1 MTESSNLYESVEGML
16 ESTVVINYIQEGA
29 RRGINRITGD
39 ASEIIRPRNTL
50 GSYSGTPYDFENPSC
65 GEWGPLTTWV
75 TELRNNKSSQRSGW
89 NNRRNHFGGL
99 TPELTYVVTDG
110 RDASDFRYVNGPQQ
124 SEGQGQEMRLN
135 CQNCNGNWV
144 RSVRQSAAGY
154 GNVCP
159 GCGIRDRFSE
169 TGPHDITYAILRF
182 PVGFPDNPNC
192 TIGFVN
198 LYGDAAD
205 EFAARIR
212 PGTQLSAR
220 FYGKAS
226 RKSRQRQGGT
236 GRRRYEQYNY
246 LLLTLGSAAYNPT
259 ARSGYIQI
267 VN

>member
-1 MTESSNLYESVEGML
+1 MDNDALYERVEEML

-29 RRGINRITGD
+29 RRGINRITGEE
-39 ASEIIRPRNTL
+39 SEIVKPKKSL

-65 GEWGPLTTWV
+65 GSWGPLTNWV
-75 TELRNNKSSQRSGW
+75 NELRERKSSQRSGW
-89 NNRRNHFGGL
+89 NNRRNHFGAL

-124 SEGQGQEMRLN
+124 SEGRGQEMRLRCGN
-135 CQNCNGNWV
+135 CGANWI

-159 GCGIRDRFSE
+159 ACGMRDNFSE
-169 TGPHDITYAILRF
+169 TGPHDITYSILRF
-182 PVGFPDNPNC
+182 PVGFPENPNC

-205 EFAARIR
+205 DFAARIR
-212 PGTQLSAR
+212 PGVLLRAR

-226 RKSRQRQGGT
+226 RKTRQRSGGR
-236 GRRRYEQYNY
+236 GRRQYEQYNY
-246 LLLTLGSAAYNPT
+246 LLLTLGSAAYNPQQG
-259 ARSGYIQI
+259 RSGFIQI
-267 VN
+267 VS